1 MATGFASIDG
11 KLALLAQR
19 GDQTDRRIED
29 LERRL
34 DAVER
39 GDTER
44 QKRQEVRLTT
54 LEAGRWPWRTIGALA
69 GVAASAAAVI
79 GVVAT
84 YH

>member
-1 MATGFASIDG
+1 METGFARIDG

-19 GDQTDRRIED
+19 GEQTERRLDD
-29 LERRL
+29 LDRRL

-44 QKRQEVRLTT
+44 QKRQEGRLTG
-54 LEAGRWPWRTIGALA
+54 LESGRWPLRTIGALSGVVAAVAAVA
-69 GVAASAAAVI
+69 GVAA
-79 GVVAT
+79 